1 MTPLIIG
8 LIILPKLPATI
19 DMMLMIIDIIESMTV
34 TTHAQ
39 PLPVIRPHAITELA
53 IPRAITTELIA
64 IIPLTSKPPTSA
76 PKIPAVD
83 TPKAP
88 PAMRIIPL
96 TIIRI
101 ATIVTPN
108 GRLLP
113 VCNLFRA
120 RI

>member
-1 MTPLIIG
+1 
-8 LIILPKLPATI
+8 
-19 DMMLMIIDIIESMTV
+19 
-34 TTHAQ
+34 
-39 PLPVIRPHAITELA
+39 
-53 IPRAITTELIA
+53 
-64 IIPLTSKPPTSA
+64 
-76 PKIPAVD
+76 
-83 TPKAP
+83 
-88 PAMRIIPL
+88 MRIIPL